1 MGLNGEV
8 YDLYIKQWKGKK
20 TFSKKGNACA
30 VPNRSKTYHSRTKT
44 GLKKLKINR
53 QQLYNEVIQ
62 PGKAYTNK
70 CLLVTL

>member
-30 VPNRSKTYHSRTKT
+30 VPNGSKTYHSRTKT
-44 GLKKLKINR
+44 GLKKIKN
-53 QQLYNEVIQ
+53 Q
-62 PGKAYTNK
+62 
-70 CLLVTL
+70 

>member
-1 MGLNGEV
+1 MKREKKLLVRKEMLV
-8 YDLYIKQWKGKK
+8 LYQMEAKHIIVEQK
-20 TFSKKGNACA
+20 
-30 VPNRSKTYHSRTKT
+30 RD
-44 GLKKLKINR
+44 LKKLKINR